1 MNFFV
6 VFILGLGAGL
16 LLNRWR
22 PWDRHSTLKS
32 QEAAVV
38 SPPSSSDAPAPE
50 PSDLTGRLQPLRAAI
65 DTFGRSASHPRDL
78 RDRAEFIQ
86 AIRLLS
92 EPSVSV
98 ATLIDYAC
106 GANWAMSCAALAAL
120 SQRPDGASASKA
132 LLERFKETGG
142 WEVYFALD
150 YVAKLPVRP
159 PLASVLLRPSEQWQ
173 HNPMV
178 VSFFVDHFQQRAAFG
193 DTATFGDALAGLTL
207 AEIDEVEKL
216 LLLIAHPVAKTLL
229 DELRNWRLN
238 TLNRDYLTK
247 IGRFWTADEDALLI
261 EHALIAESV
270 LTCEAALTAS
280 TPRSV
285 LLVGEARTGKSSV
298 ARCAARRLATR
309 GFSVF
314 EASAAELM
322 AGQIYVGELEGR
334 VRRIIDELSTG
345 KRVVWFVPSLLQMAT
360 SGAHRG
366 QAATILDQVLPSLI
380 AGRLVMMSECTPS
393 GLTVLQQ
400 RWPILRTC
408 MEVLRLPPITRHAIA
423 PIAQEFAARIGRQ
436 QGVTI
441 DAPVVPLAVQL
452 AAQYLSALQLPGSV
466 LDLLKLASNWTVA
479 NGAGSLSR
487 ESLLGALSQ
496 ATGLPRAILDDN
508 EKIELAAIRRYFDQR
523 VIGQSEAVSAVV
535 ERIAMLKAGLTDPSR
550 PVAVFLFAGPTGT
563 GKTELAKTLAEYLFG
578 NVERM
583 LRLDMSEL
591 QAPESIRKIIG
602 AAGDEAESDSLIHK
616 VRKQPFSV
624 ILLDEFEKAHQ
635 NVWDLFLQVFDDG
648 RLTDAAGQT
657 TDFRQTYIVMTS
669 NIGATAHEGG
679 GVGFVSGNDRFANQ
693 QIMRAVAKSF
703 RPEFVNRLDKVIV
716 FQPLNREHMRAI
728 LQKELNG
735 VLERRGLK
743 NREWAVE
750 WESSA
755 LDFLLDRGFN
765 AQMGARPLKRAIEQY
780 VVAPLAS
787 NIVEHRFPSGEQFLF
802 VRGTGDGIEVEFVD
816 PDAKGDGEVPD
827 SSDTMAAGAGNS
839 ETATLAR
846 IVLNASGST
855 SEREELRK
863 SFASTQAKLNAPAW
877 MQMRQGLLTKMGAAD
892 FWDQPDRSRI
902 HAHFALIDRVEAA
915 ARTAASLRERYER
928 GLTGRPNRFSKDLAN
943 RLALQLFLLEC
954 GIDDASR
961 GPPTEVLLAVE
972 PILEAAGEKG
982 SAAQWSAQIA
992 HMYRSWAKARRMQMH
1007 EVPGQAGSTVLAIN
1021 GFGAE
1026 RRLLQEVGLHVL
1038 ETESAGP
1045 HSASMTSRATVR
1057 VSVST
1062 RELAQSADQQAASPT
1077 HLPHPT
1083 VRSATV
1089 VRRYRFGSAPLVR
1102 DALANWRSGRV
1113 KEVMA
1118 GNFDLLGIMADG
1130 NAQP

>member
-1 MNFFV
+1 MNFLV
-6 VFILGLGAGL
+6 VFILGMCVGL
-16 LLNRWR
+16 LLSRWR
-22 PWDRHSTLKS
+22 PWGRQSKPKS
-32 QEAAVV
+32 PETAVV
-38 SPPSSSDAPAPE
+38 KPASGADALAPE

-78 RDRAEFIQ
+78 RGRVEFIQ
-86 AIRLLS
+86 AVELLS

-106 GANWAMSCAALAAL
+106 GANWAISCAALAAL
-120 SQRPDGASASKA
+120 SQRPDGPSAAKA
-132 LLERFKETGG
+132 LVERLKETAG
-142 WEVYFALD
+142 WEVYYALD

-159 PLASVLLRPSEQWQ
+159 PVGSVLLRPADHWE

-178 VSFFVDHFQQRAAFG
+178 VSFFVDHFQQREALG
-193 DTATFGDALAGLTL
+193 DTADFGGALAGLTS
-207 AEIDEVEKL
+207 ADFDEIEKL
-216 LLLIAHPVAKTLL
+216 LLRIAHPSAKTLL

-238 TLNRDYLTK
+238 TLNRDYLAT

-261 EHALIAESV
+261 EHALIAESI

-280 TPRSV
+280 PARSV
-285 LLVGEARTGKSSV
+285 LLVGEARTGKTSV

-322 AGQIYVGELEGR
+322 AGQIYIGELEGR
-334 VRRIIDELSTG
+334 VRRIVDELSIG
-345 KRVVWFVPSLLQMAT
+345 KRVAWFVPSLLQMT

-366 QAATILDQVLPSLI
+366 QTATILDQVLPAVI
-380 AGRLVMMSECTPS
+380 AGRLVLLSECTPS

-408 MEVLRLPPITRHAIA
+408 MEVLRLPPITRQAIA
-423 PIAQEFAARIGRQ
+423 PIAQEFAARVGRQ

-441 DAPVVPLAVQL
+441 EAPVVPLAVQL

-479 NGAGSLSR
+479 NGAASLTR

-508 EKIELAAIRRYFDQR
+508 EKIEMAAIRRYFDQR

-578 NVERM
+578 NVDRM

-602 AAGDEAESDSLIHK
+602 AAGDEAESESLIHK

-657 TDFRQTYIVMTS
+657 ADFRQTYIVMTS

-679 GVGFVSGNDRFANQ
+679 GVGFVSGGDQFASQ
-693 QIMRAVAKSF
+693 QIMRAVARSF

-728 LQKELNG
+728 LQKELNRL
-735 VLERRGLK
+735 LERRGLK

-816 PDAKGDGEVPD
+816 PDAKDAGEVPGP
-827 SSDTMAAGAGNS
+827 SDTVAAGAGNS
-839 ETATLAR
+839 EVAALAR
-846 IVLNASGST
+846 IVLNPSGST
-855 SEREELRK
+855 SEREELRTA
-863 SFASTQAKLNAPAW
+863 FASTQAKLSAPEWA
-877 MQMRQGLLTKMGAAD
+877 QLRLGLLTKMGAAD
-892 FWDQPDRSRI
+892 FWDQPDRAGI

-928 GLTGRPNRFSKDLAN
+928 GLAGRPNRLSKDLAN

-954 GIDDASR
+954 GIDDALR
-961 GPPTEVLLAVE
+961 GPPREVLLAVE
-972 PILEAAGEKG
+972 PVLEAAGDKG
-982 SAAQWSAQIA
+982 STAQWSAEIA

-1007 EVPGQAGSTVLAIN
+1007 EVPGPAGSTVLAIN

-1026 RRLLQEVGLHVL
+1026 PRLLQEIGLHVL
-1038 ETESAGP
+1038 ETESAGSSSVARP
-1045 HSASMTSRATVR
+1045 PRAAVR

-1062 RELAQSADQQAASPT
+1062 RELAQSADQRIALPMN
-1077 HLPHPT
+1077 LPHT
-1083 VRSATV
+1083 AVRSATV
-1089 VRRYRFGSAPLVR
+1089 VRRYRFGPAPLVR

-1118 GNFDLLGIMADG
+1118 GNFDLLGIVADG
-1130 NAQP
+1130 NVQP

>member
-1 MNFFV
+1 MNFLV
-6 VFILGLGAGL
+6 AFILGMGVGL

-22 PWDRHSTLKS
+22 PWGRQSKPIS
-32 QEAAVV
+32 QETAVERPA
-38 SPPSSSDAPAPE
+38 SGANAPPPE
-50 PSDLTGRLQPLRAAI
+50 PNDLTGRLQPLRAAI
-65 DTFGRSASHPRDL
+65 DAFGRSASHPRDL
-78 RDRAEFIQ
+78 RARGEFIQ
-86 AIRLLS
+86 AVELLS

-106 GANWAMSCAALAAL
+106 GANWAISCAALAAL

-132 LLERFKETGG
+132 LLERLKETAG
-142 WEVYFALD
+142 WEVYYALD
-150 YVAKLPVRP
+150 YIAKLPVRP
-159 PLASVLLRPSEQWQ
+159 PLGSVLLRPADHWG

-178 VSFFVDHFQQRAAFG
+178 VSFFVDHFQQREALG
-193 DTATFGDALAGLTL
+193 DTADFGGRLAGLASADL
-207 AEIDEVEKL
+207 DEIEKL
-216 LLLIAHPVAKTLL
+216 LLRIAHPSAKTLL

-238 TLNRDYLTK
+238 TLNRDYLATV
-247 IGRFWTADEDALLI
+247 GRFWTADEDALLV
-261 EHALIAESV
+261 EHALIAESIV
-270 LTCEAALTAS
+270 TCEAALTAS
-280 TPRSV
+280 TARSV
-285 LLVGEARTGKSSV
+285 LLVGEARTGKTSV

-322 AGQIYVGELEGR
+322 AGQIYIGELEGR
-334 VRRIIDELSTG
+334 VRRIVDELAIG
-345 KRVVWFVPSLLQMAT
+345 KRVVWFVPSLLQLAT

-366 QAATILDQVLPSLI
+366 QTATILDQVLPALI
-380 AGRLVMMSECTPS
+380 AGRLVLLSECTPS
-393 GLTVLQQ
+393 ALTVLQQ

-408 MEVLRLPPITRHAIA
+408 MEILRLAPVTREVIA
-423 PIAQEFAARIGRQ
+423 PIAQEFAAAIGRQ

-441 DAPVVPLAVQL
+441 EAPVVPLAVQL

-479 NGAGSLSR
+479 NGGATLSR
-487 ESLLGALSQ
+487 ESVLGALSQ

-578 NVERM
+578 NVDRM

-591 QAPESIRKIIG
+591 QGPESIRKIIG
-602 AAGDEAESDSLIHK
+602 AVGDEAESESLIHK

-657 TDFRQTYIVMTS
+657 ADFRQTYIVMTS

-679 GVGFVSGNDRFANQ
+679 RVGFVSGSDQFANQ
-693 QIMRAVAKSF
+693 QIMRAVARSF

-716 FQPLNREHMRAI
+716 FQPLSREHMRAI
-728 LQKELNG
+728 LQKELNR

-816 PDAKGDGEVPD
+816 PDAKDAGDVPD
-827 SSDTMAAGAGNS
+827 FSDAVDAGAGSS
-839 ETATLAR
+839 EGASLAR
-846 IVLNASGST
+846 IVLNPSGST
-855 SEREELRK
+855 SEREELRTA
-863 SFASTQAKLNAPAW
+863 FASTQAKLSSRVW
-877 MQMRQGLLTKMGAAD
+877 TQLRQGLLARMGAPD
-892 FWDQPDRSRI
+892 FWDQPDRASI
-902 HAHFALIDRVEAA
+902 HAHFALIDRAEAA
-915 ARTAASLRERYER
+915 ARTAVSLRERYER
-928 GLTGRPNRFSKDLAN
+928 GLAGRPNRLSKDLAN

-954 GIDDASR
+954 GIHDASR
-961 GPPTEVLLAVE
+961 GPPREVLLTVE
-972 PILEAAGEKG
+972 PILEAAGDKG
-982 SAAQWSAQIA
+982 SAAQWSAEIA
-992 HMYRSWAKARRMQMH
+992 DMYRSWAKSRRMQMH
-1007 EVPGQAGSTVLAIN
+1007 EVPGPSGSTVLAIN

-1026 RRLLQEVGLHVL
+1026 PRLLQEVGLHVL
-1038 ETESAGP
+1038 ETESAGAY
-1045 HSASMTSRATVR
+1045 SVAMTSRAAVR
-1057 VSVST
+1057 VSVTT
-1062 RELAQSADQQAASPT
+1062 RELAQSADQPVALPT
-1077 HLPHPT
+1077 NLPHVP

-1089 VRRYRFGSAPLVR
+1089 VRRYRLGSAPLVR

-1118 GNFDLLGIMADG
+1118 GNFDLLGIVAAG
-1130 NAQP
+1130 SVPP

>member
-1 MNFFV
+1 MNFFAF
-6 VFILGLGAGL
+6 FILGMGVGL
-16 LLNRWR
+16 LLKRWR
-22 PWDRHSTLKS
+22 PWGRSSTQKTAPS
-32 QEAAVV
+32 ADAA
-38 SPPSSSDAPAPE
+38 PPE
-50 PSDLTGRLQPLRAAI
+50 PSDLTGRLLPLRAAI

-78 RDRAEFIQ
+78 RDRSEFIQ
-86 AIRLLS
+86 AVNLLS

-106 GANWAMSCAALAAL
+106 GANWAISCAALAAL
-120 SQRPDGASASKA
+120 SQRPDGASAAKV
-132 LLERFKETGG
+132 LLERLKETGG
-142 WEVYFALD
+142 WEVYYALD
-150 YVAKLPVRP
+150 YVARLPARP
-159 PLASVLLRPSEQWQ
+159 PVGSVVLRPADQWG
-173 HNPMV
+173 HNSMV
-178 VSFFVDHFQQRAAFG
+178 VSFFAEHFQQREALG
-193 DTATFGDALAGLTL
+193 DTADFGGALVGLT
-207 AEIDEVEKL
+207 AVEIDEVEKL
-216 LLLIAHPVAKTLL
+216 LLQIAHPSAKSLL

-238 TLNRDYLTK
+238 TLNRDFLTTV
-247 IGRFWTADEDALLI
+247 GRFWTADEDPLLI
-261 EHALIAESV
+261 EHASIAESI
-270 LTCEAALTAS
+270 LTCEAAVTAS
-280 TPRSV
+280 TARSV
-285 LLVGEARTGKSSV
+285 LLVGEARTGKTSV

-309 GFSVF
+309 GYSVF

-322 AGQIYVGELEGR
+322 AGQSYIGELEGR
-334 VRRIIDELSTG
+334 VRRIVDELSIG
-345 KRVVWFVPSLLQMAT
+345 KRVVWFVPSLLQLAM

-366 QAATILDQVLPSLI
+366 QTATILDQVLPAVI
-380 AGRLVMMSECTPS
+380 AGRLVLLSECTPS
-393 GLTVLQQ
+393 GLTLLQQ

-408 MEVLRLPPITRHAIA
+408 MEVLRLPPITRLAIA
-423 PIAQEFAARIGRQ
+423 PLAQEFAARLGHQ

-441 DAPVVPLAVQL
+441 DAPAVPLAIQL

-479 NGAGSLSR
+479 NGADSLTR

-496 ATGLPRAILDDN
+496 ATGLPRAILDDS
-508 EKIELAAIRRYFDQR
+508 ERIELAAIRRYFDQR

-578 NVERM
+578 NVDRM

-591 QAPESIRKIIG
+591 QTPESIRKIIG
-602 AAGDEAESDSLIHK
+602 AAGDETESESLVHK

-624 ILLDEFEKAHQ
+624 ILLDEFEKSHQ

-657 TDFRQTYIVMTS
+657 ADFRQTYLVMTS

-679 GVGFVSGNDRFANQ
+679 GVGFVSGSDQFANQ
-693 QIMRAVAKSF
+693 QIMRAVARSF

-728 LQKELNG
+728 LQKELNR

-802 VRGTGDGIEVEFVD
+802 VRGTGNGIEVEFVD
-816 PDAKGDGEVPD
+816 PDAKDAGEVAAPLETPAAVAG
-827 SSDTMAAGAGNS
+827 SSEAAA
-839 ETATLAR
+839 LAR
-846 IVLNASGST
+846 IVLNPSGT
-855 SEREELRK
+855 MSEREELRMA
-863 SFASTQAKLNAPAW
+863 FASTQAKLSAPLW
-877 MQMRQGLLTKMGAAD
+877 MQLRQGLLAQMGAAD
-892 FWDQPDRSRI
+892 FWDQPGRAGI

-928 GLTGRPNRFSKDLAN
+928 GLAGRPNRFSKDLAN
-943 RLALQLFLLEC
+943 RLALQLFLVEC

-961 GPPTEVLLAVE
+961 GPPKEVLLAIE
-972 PILEAAGEKG
+972 PVLEGAGERG
-982 SAAQWSAQIA
+982 GAAHWSAEIA
-992 HMYRSWAKARRMQMH
+992 HMYRSWAKARRMQMQ
-1007 EVPGQAGSTVLAIN
+1007 EVLGPPGSTVLAIN

-1026 RRLLQEVGLHVL
+1026 ARLLQEAGLHVL
-1038 ETESAGP
+1038 ETESAATY
-1045 HSASMTSRATVR
+1045 SVSVTSRAAVR

-1062 RELAQSADQQAASPT
+1062 RELAQSSDQRTALPMNLAHAAE
-1077 HLPHPT
+1077 
-1083 VRSATV
+1083 RSATV
-1089 VRRYRFGSAPLVR
+1089 VRRYRFGAAPLVR
-1102 DALANWRSGRV
+1102 DALANWRSGRA

-1118 GNFDLLGIMADG
+1118 GNFDLLGIVG
-1130 NAQP
+1130 

>member
-1 MNFFV
+1 MTFLV
-6 VFILGLGAGL
+6 VFILGMGVGL

-22 PWDRHSTLKS
+22 PWGRQSKPISPET
-32 QEAAVV
+32 AVV
-38 SPPSSSDAPAPE
+38 KPASGAPAPE

-65 DTFGRSASHPRDL
+65 DTFGKTASHPRDL
-78 RDRAEFIQ
+78 RGRVEFIR
-86 AIRLLS
+86 AVELLS
-92 EPSVSV
+92 DPSVSV

-106 GANWAMSCAALAAL
+106 GANWAISCAAFAAL
-120 SQRPDGASASKA
+120 SQRPDGATASKA
-132 LLERFKETGG
+132 LLERLKETGG
-142 WEVYFALD
+142 WEVYYALD

-159 PLASVLLRPSEQWQ
+159 PVGSVLLRPADHWE

-178 VSFFVDHFQQRAAFG
+178 VSFFVDHFQQREALG
-193 DTATFGDALAGLTL
+193 DTADFGGALAGLTSDDFDG
-207 AEIDEVEKL
+207 IDEL
-216 LLLIAHPVAKTLL
+216 LLRIAHPFAKTLL
-229 DELRNWRLN
+229 DELRSWRLN
-238 TLNRDYLTK
+238 TLNRDYLATV
-247 IGRFWTADEDALLI
+247 GRFWTADEDALLI
-261 EHALIAESV
+261 EHALISESI
-270 LTCEAALTAS
+270 LSCEAALTAS
-280 TPRSV
+280 TARSV
-285 LLVGEARTGKSSV
+285 LLVGEARTGKTSV

-322 AGQIYVGELEGR
+322 AGQIYIGELEGR
-334 VRRIIDELSTG
+334 VRRIVDELSIG
-345 KRVVWFVPSLLQMAT
+345 KRVVWFVPSLLQLAT
-360 SGAHRG
+360 SGAYRG
-366 QAATILDQVLPSLI
+366 QTATILDQVLPAMI
-380 AGRLVMMSECTPS
+380 AGRLVLLSECTPS

-400 RWPILRTC
+400 RWPVLRTC
-408 MEVLRLPPITRHAIA
+408 MEVLRLPPITRQAIA
-423 PIAQEFAARIGRQ
+423 PIAQEFAARVGRQ

-441 DAPVVPLAVQL
+441 EAPVVPLALQL

-479 NGAGSLSR
+479 NGAASLSR

-578 NVERM
+578 NVDRM

-602 AAGDEAESDSLIHK
+602 AAGDEAESESLIHK

-657 TDFRQTYIVMTS
+657 ADFRQTYIVMTS
-669 NIGATAHEGG
+669 NIGARAHEGG
-679 GVGFVSGNDRFANQ
+679 GVGFAPGSDQFAGQ
-693 QIMRAVAKSF
+693 QIMRAVASSF

-728 LQKELNG
+728 LQKELKRL
-735 VLERRGLK
+735 LERRGLK

-816 PDAKGDGEVPD
+816 PDAKDTGEVPD
-827 SSDTMAAGAGNS
+827 PSDAVAAGAGNS
-839 ETATLAR
+839 E
-846 IVLNASGST
+846 
-855 SEREELRK
+855 
-863 SFASTQAKLNAPAW
+863 
-877 MQMRQGLLTKMGAAD
+877 
-892 FWDQPDRSRI
+892 
-902 HAHFALIDRVEAA
+902 A
-915 ARTAASLRERYER
+915 ARL
-928 GLTGRPNRFSKDLAN
+928 SKDLAN

-961 GPPTEVLLAVE
+961 GPPREVLLAVE
-972 PILEAAGEKG
+972 PVLEAAGDKG
-982 SAAQWSAQIA
+982 STAQWSAEIA
-992 HMYRSWAKARRMQMH
+992 HMYRTWAKARRMQMH
-1007 EVPGQAGSTVLAIN
+1007 EVPGPAGSTVLAIN

-1026 RRLLQEVGLHVL
+1026 PRLLQEVGLHVL

-1045 HSASMTSRATVR
+1045 NSVANPPRAAVR
-1057 VSVST
+1057 VSAST
-1062 RELAQSADQQAASPT
+1062 RELAQSADQRIAPPMN
-1077 HLPHPT
+1077 LPHT
-1083 VRSATV
+1083 AMRSATV

-1102 DALANWRSGRV
+1102 DAIANWRSGRV

-1118 GNFDLLGIMADG
+1118 GNFDLLGIVADG
-1130 NAQP
+1130 SVQP

>member
-1 MNFFV
+1 MTFFV
-6 VFILGLGAGL
+6 VFILGMGAGL
-16 LLNRWR
+16 LLNRWQHWGRR
-22 PWDRHSTLKS
+22 PKPNS
-32 QEAAVV
+32 QESAVDKPAPAA
-38 SPPSSSDAPAPE
+38 DAPPLE
-50 PSDLTGRLQPLRAAI
+50 PTDLAGRLQPLRAAI
-65 DTFGRSASHPRDL
+65 DAFGRTASHPRDL

-86 AIRLLS
+86 AVDLLS
-92 EPSVSV
+92 EPSVSL

-106 GANWAMSCAALAAL
+106 GANWATSCVAFAAL
-120 SQRPDGASASKA
+120 SRRPDGASVANA
-132 LLERFKETGG
+132 LLERLKEAGG
-142 WEVYFALD
+142 WEVYYALD
-150 YVAKLPVRP
+150 YVAKLPARP
-159 PLASVLLRPSEQWQ
+159 PLGSVVLRPADHWSQD
-173 HNPMV
+173 PMT
-178 VSFFVDHFQQRAAFG
+178 VSFFVDHLQHREALG
-193 DTATFGDALAGLTL
+193 DTVDFGGALAGMASADT
-207 AEIDEVEKL
+207 DEAEKL
-216 LLLIAHPVAKTLL
+216 LVQIAHPAAKTLL
-229 DELRNWRLN
+229 NELRNWRLN
-238 TLNRDYLTK
+238 TLNRNYLAT

-261 EHALIAESV
+261 EHDLIAETI
-270 LTCEAALTAS
+270 LTCEATLTA
-280 TPRSV
+280 TNARSV
-285 LLVGEARTGKSSV
+285 LLVGDARTGKTSV
-298 ARCAARRLATR
+298 ARCTARRLAAR

-322 AGQIYVGELEGR
+322 AGQIYMGELEGR
-334 VRRIIDELSTG
+334 VRRLMDELSIG

-366 QAATILDQVLPSLI
+366 QAATLLDQVLPALI
-380 AGRLVMMSECTPS
+380 AGRLVLLSECTPS

-408 MEVLRLPPITRHAIA
+408 MESLRLPPVTRQTIA
-423 PIAQEFAARIGRQ
+423 PIALEFAARIGRQ

-441 DAPVVPLAVQL
+441 EAQVVPLAVQL

-479 NGAGSLSR
+479 NGSGSLSR
-487 ESLLGALSQ
+487 GSLLGALSQ

-508 EKIELAAIRRYFDQR
+508 EKIELASIRQYFDQR
-523 VIGQSEAVSAVV
+523 VIGQTEAVSAVV

-591 QAPESIRKIIG
+591 QTPDSIRKIIG
-602 AAGDEAESDSLIHK
+602 TAGDEGESESLIHK

-657 TDFRQTYIVMTS
+657 ADFRQTYIVMTS

-679 GVGFVSGNDRFANQ
+679 GVGFVSGGDQFANQ
-693 QIMRAVAKSF
+693 QIMRAVARSF

-716 FQPLNREHMRAI
+716 FQPLNRAHMRSI
-728 LQKELNG
+728 LQKELNR

-802 VRGTGDGIEVEFVD
+802 VRGTGNGIEVEFVD
-816 PDAKGDGEVPD
+816 PDAKDTGEV
-827 SSDTMAAGAGNS
+827 SDPSDLPAAGTGSS
-839 ETATLAR
+839 EAAALAR
-846 IVLNASGST
+846 IVLNPSGT
-855 SEREELRK
+855 TVERDELRK
-863 SFASTQAKLNAPAW
+863 AFASTQAKLSAPLW
-877 MQMRQGLLTKMGAAD
+877 SRLRQGLLAKMGAAD
-892 FWDQPDRSRI
+892 FWEQPDRAGI

-928 GLTGRPNRFSKDLAN
+928 GLAGRPNRLSKDLAN
-943 RLALQLFLLEC
+943 RLALQLFLVEC

-961 GPPTEVLLAVE
+961 GPPREALLTIE
-972 PILEAAGEKG
+972 PILEAAGEKK
-982 SAAQWSAQIA
+982 SAAQWSEEIA
-992 HMYRSWAKARRMQMH
+992 HMYRSWAKVRRMQLQ
-1007 EVPGQAGSTVLAIN
+1007 EILDPAGSTVLAIN

-1026 RRLLQEVGLHVL
+1026 TRLLQEAGLHVL
-1038 ETESAGP
+1038 ETESAGAYSGP
-1045 HSASMTSRATVR
+1045 TTSRATVR

-1062 RELAQSADQQAASPT
+1062 RELAQSADQRVAPMHLSHTAA
-1077 HLPHPT
+1077 
-1083 VRSATV
+1083 RSAIV
-1089 VRRYRFGSAPLVR
+1089 VRRYRFGTAPLVR
-1102 DALANWRSGRV
+1102 DAIANWRSGRV

-1118 GNFDLLGIMADG
+1118 GNFDLLGIIAER
-1130 NAQP
+1130 QV

>member
-1 MNFFV
+1 MNFLV
-6 VFILGLGAGL
+6 VFILGMGVGL

-22 PWDRHSTLKS
+22 PWGRQSKAIS
-32 QEAAVV
+32 QETAVERPASGAN
-38 SPPSSSDAPAPE
+38 SPPPE
-50 PSDLTGRLQPLRAAI
+50 PSDLTGRLQLLRAAI

-78 RDRAEFIQ
+78 RDRGEFIQ
-86 AIRLLS
+86 AVELLS
-92 EPSVSV
+92 ESSVSV

-106 GANWAMSCAALAAL
+106 GANWAISCAAFAAL
-120 SQRPDGASASKA
+120 SQRPDGASAAKA
-132 LLERFKETGG
+132 LLERLKETAG
-142 WEVYFALD
+142 WEVYYALD

-159 PLASVLLRPSEQWQ
+159 PLGSVVLRPADYWG

-178 VSFFVDHFQQRAAFG
+178 VSFFVDHFQQREALG
-193 DTATFGDALAGLTL
+193 DTADFGGALAGLTSDDFDG
-207 AEIDEVEKL
+207 IEKL
-216 LLLIAHPVAKTLL
+216 LQRIAHPFAKTLL

-238 TLNRDYLTK
+238 TLNRDYLATV
-247 IGRFWTADEDALLI
+247 GRFWTADEDQLLI
-261 EHALIAESV
+261 EHALIADSI
-270 LTCEAALTAS
+270 LSCEAALTAS
-280 TPRSV
+280 TARSV
-285 LLVGEARTGKSSV
+285 LLVGEARTGKTSV

-322 AGQIYVGELEGR
+322 AGQIYIGELEGR
-334 VRRIIDELSTG
+334 VRRIVDELSIG
-345 KRVVWFVPSLLQMAT
+345 RRVVWFVPSLLQLAT

-366 QAATILDQVLPSLI
+366 QTATILDQVLPALI
-380 AGRLVMMSECTPS
+380 AGRLVLLSECTPS

-408 MEVLRLPPITRHAIA
+408 MEVLRLPPITRQAIA
-423 PIAQEFAARIGRQ
+423 PIAQEFAARVGRQ
-436 QGVTI
+436 LGVTI
-441 DAPVVPLAVQL
+441 EAPVVPLAVQL

-479 NGAGSLSR
+479 NGAASLSR

-496 ATGLPRAILDDN
+496 VTGLPRAILDDN

-523 VIGQSEAVSAVV
+523 VIGQSEAISAVV

-578 NVERM
+578 NVDRM

-591 QAPESIRKIIG
+591 QAPESIRKVIG
-602 AAGDEAESDSLIHK
+602 AAGDEAESESLIHK

-657 TDFRQTYIVMTS
+657 ADFRQTYIVMTS

-679 GVGFVSGNDRFANQ
+679 GVGFVPGSDQFASQ
-693 QIMRAVAKSF
+693 QIMRAVARSF

-716 FQPLNREHMRAI
+716 FQPLNRDHMRAI
-728 LQKELNG
+728 LQKELKRL
-735 VLERRGLK
+735 LERRGLK

-816 PDAKGDGEVPD
+816 PDAKDAGEVPD
-827 SSDTMAAGAGNS
+827 PADTVAAGAGNS
-839 ETATLAR
+839 EAAALAR
-846 IVLNASGST
+846 IVLNPSGST
-855 SEREELRK
+855 SEREELRTA
-863 SFASTQAKLNAPAW
+863 FASTQAKLSAPEW
-877 MQMRQGLLTKMGAAD
+877 TQLRQGLLTKMGAAD
-892 FWDQPDRSRI
+892 FWDRPDRAGI

-928 GLTGRPNRFSKDLAN
+928 GLAGRPNRLSKDLAN

-961 GPPTEVLLAVE
+961 GPPREVLLAVE
-972 PILEAAGEKG
+972 AVLEAAGDKG
-982 SAAQWSAQIA
+982 STAQWSAEIA

-1007 EVPGQAGSTVLAIN
+1007 EVAGPAGSTVLAIN

-1026 RRLLQEVGLHVL
+1026 PRLLQEVGLHVL

-1045 HSASMTSRATVR
+1045 NSVARPPRAAVR

-1062 RELAQSADQQAASPT
+1062 RELAQSADQRIAPPMN
-1077 HLPHPT
+1077 LPHT
-1083 VRSATV
+1083 AVRSATV

-1102 DALANWRSGRV
+1102 DAIANWRSGRV

-1118 GNFDLLGIMADG
+1118 GNFDLLGIAADG
-1130 NAQP
+1130 NVQP